1 MEMNSEKTY
10 AVLIDGDNIATK
22 YIGDVINEL
31 SSYGTLTIKRVYGDF
46 KNPRLK
52 EWERISLKYS
62 IIPVQQYENTKGKN
76 STDMVMAIDAMD
88 ILHSG
93 EVDGFCIVSSDSD
106 FTRLAARLRE
116 SGREVIGM
124 GNRNTVPAFM
134 AACSTFK
141 KLENL
146 GEKEEE
152 ELADMSTIK
161 EEIMDILSET
171 EDDTMYTSRLR
182 DTLVRRNPGFDIKD
196 YGFSKFSAF
205 LQSIDSLQ
213 LYERGTK
220 VGIKGSTAA
229 EIRDMVTT
237 LVKRGSY
244 TTNELNGLIKRRY
257 PDFNL
262 KSIGFSSWRSFINS
276 MGMWIDS
283 HKHVKMHSRSI

>member
-1 MEMNSEKTY
+1 MDQTAKKY

-46 KNPRLK
+46 KNPKLK
-52 EWERISLKYS
+52 EWEKTSLKYS

-88 ILHSG
+88 ILHQG
-93 EVDGFCIVSSDSD
+93 EVNGFCIISSDSD

-116 SGREVIGM
+116 SGSEVIGM

-152 ELADMSTIK
+152 ELLDMSVIK
-161 EEIMDILSET
+161 KEITDILFEN
-171 EDDTMYTSRLR
+171 EDDMMYTSQLR

-205 LQSIDSLQ
+205 LSSMDNLA
-213 LYERGTK
+213 LYERGNK
-220 VGIKGSTAA
+220 VGTKGSSGV
-229 EIRDMVTT
+229 EIRDMVQTIVRSGT
-237 LVKRGSY
+237 Y
-244 TTNELNGLIKRRY
+244 TTNELNGMIKKRY
-257 PDFNL
+257 PEFNL
-262 KSIGFSSWRSFINS
+262 RSMGFASWRSFINS

-283 HKHVKMHSRSI
+283 HQHVKCKTR